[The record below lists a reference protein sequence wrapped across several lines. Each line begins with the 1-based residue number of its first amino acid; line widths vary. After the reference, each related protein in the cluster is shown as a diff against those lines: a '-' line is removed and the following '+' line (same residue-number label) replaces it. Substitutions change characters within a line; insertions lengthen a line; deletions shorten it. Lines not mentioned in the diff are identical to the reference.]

1 VSAIAYSFAYW
12 YSSMLLQDGHG
23 EESGR
28 AGEPALAERVV
39 REYSDR
45 LLRLAKSRLGSKL
58 QAKICPED
66 IVQSA
71 LMSFF
76 RTQPSNSEEAC
87 QADVPA
93 DLWGLLV
100 IITLRKCL
108 KWHDVFNTDKRSVL
122 RERSLNSGTNDTGF
136 ALGLLSR
143 EPGPEDVAMVCEL
156 SESLLECF
164 DERHQEMLRLEI
176 AEIATALKS
185 SKRTVSRVIAAA
197 KLKLQDLIDNG

>member
-1 VSAIAYSFAYW
+1 
-12 YSSMLLQDGHG
+12 MLFQDGHG

-76 RTQPSNSEEAC
+76 RTQPSNSEAAGK
-87 QADVPA
+87 ADVPA

-108 KWHDVFNTDKRSVL
+108 KWHDAFNTDKRSVL
-122 RERSLNSGTNDTGF
+122 RERSLNSGTSDTGF

-164 DERHQEMLRLEI
+164 DERHQEMLRLRLQGLEI